1 MDYVAPPQVLA
12 DTIAL
17 SQKKVALSVGKMF
30 ARGFMSGALLAF
42 ATALAF
48 KGMAGL
54 PENVAAIVGFALFPV
69 GFAVLAI
76 FSLEL
81 ATGSFGI
88 FPIGLAER
96 KITWRAALK
105 NLVVVYV
112 ANFVGAMFFGVL
124 FALVLTEFFNTG
136 VGPVGEKIIA
146 VAQAK
151 TIAYEHFGAVGWLT
165 ALIKG
170 VLCNWMV
177 ATGAILA
184 LTSKSVAGKIMA
196 LWLPI
201 GMFFA
206 LGFEHCI
213 VNMFVIPSGI
223 LLGGGLSVSDWLVW
237 NQVPVTI
244 GNLIGGGVL
253 AGLLFYWAYRERSD
267 ASASATTA
275 AVDEKV

>member
-1 MDYVAPPQVLA
+1 MEYVVPTQVLA
-12 DTIAL
+12 DTISL
-17 SQKKVALSVGKMF
+17 SEKKASLSVGKMVI
-30 ARGFMSGALLAF
+30 RGFMSGALLAF

-69 GFAVLAI
+69 GFAILTI

-96 KITWRAALK
+96 RITWKAALK
-105 NLVVVYV
+105 NLVIVYL

-124 FALVLTEFFNTG
+124 FALVLTEFFNQG
-136 VGPVGEKIIA
+136 AGPVGDKIIA

-151 TIAYEHFGAVGWLT
+151 TLVYEHAGAAGWAT

-177 ATGAILA
+177 AMGSILA
-184 LTSKSVAGKIMA
+184 LTSKSIPGKIMA
-196 LWLPI
+196 IWLPI

-213 VNMFVIPSGI
+213 VNMFIIPSGI
-223 LLGGGLSVSDWLVW
+223 ILGGGLSVSDWLVW
-237 NQVPVTI
+237 NQIPVTI
-244 GNLIGGGVL
+244 GNLIGGGLL
-253 AGLLFYWAYRERSD
+253 AGLFFYWSYRERPELAAHPAD
-267 ASASATTA
+267 AL
-275 AVDEKV
+275 